1 MTSLP
6 GDRFRTRALECIEAA
21 DSVADP
27 GRKLALLELAQ
38 RWLNLAAQVE
48 GVAKLSDEDLLPS
61 KLDVEDNLHPEAPT
75 RKH

>member
-1 MTSLP
+1 M
-6 GDRFRTRALECIEAA
+6 ECIEAA

-48 GVAKLSDEDLLPS
+48 GVESCLRGNVLL
-61 KLDVEDNLHPEAPT
+61 DHPKPT
-75 RKH
+75 SH